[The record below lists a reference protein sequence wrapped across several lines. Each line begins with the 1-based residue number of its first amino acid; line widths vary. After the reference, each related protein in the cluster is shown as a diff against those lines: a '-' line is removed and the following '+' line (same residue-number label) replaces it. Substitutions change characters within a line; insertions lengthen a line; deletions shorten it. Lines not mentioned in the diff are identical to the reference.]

1 MIVSKLTAKGQVTI
15 PKKVREFLNIDV
27 SDRIEFTLLED
38 GKVLMTSQQKPAQ
51 ALFGMLSHHKP
62 ERPVSVEEMEAAIK
76 DRRKKRAAK

>member
-1 MIVSKLTAKGQVTI
+1 MIVSKLTAKGQITI

-27 SDRIEFTLLED
+27 SDKIEFTLLEA

-51 ALFGMLSHHKP
+51 ALFGMLGHRKP
-62 ERPVSVEEMEAAIK
+62 ENPVSVEEMEVAIQ